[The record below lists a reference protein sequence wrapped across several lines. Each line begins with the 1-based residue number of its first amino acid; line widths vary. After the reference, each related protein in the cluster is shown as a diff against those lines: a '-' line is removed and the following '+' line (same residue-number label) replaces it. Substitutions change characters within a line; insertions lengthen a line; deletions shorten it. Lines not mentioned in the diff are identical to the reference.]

1 MSARPAATILAPIER
16 AKQLKIEGY
25 AGRAFPTIYW
35 DLFGEKGHPVRT
47 TVTEIGPV
55 LMARLLQLNDTQEGV
70 LNIVFKV
77 ADEQGLL
84 LLDFKDLQTV
94 LQWTAENAGS
104 LTTKYGNVSKQSIG
118 TIQRALLT
126 LQQQGGERF
135 FGEPALD
142 LKDMI
147 GLDAAGMG
155 AINILAA
162 DRLMQSPRL
171 YATFL
176 LWLLSELFEVMPE
189 IGDPERPKFVF
200 FFDEAHLLFND
211 APKALLG
218 KIEQVVRLIR
228 SKGVGVYFITQNPL
242 DIPES
247 VLGQLGNRVQ
257 HALRAF
263 TPRDQKAVKTAAETF
278 RPNKKFNAQT
288 AITELGVGEALVS
301 FLDAKGVPEPVERCF
316 IAPPRGRI
324 GPATEA
330 ERAAA
335 IKASPLAAKYE
346 RTVDRELAYEVL
358 TGRATSGQVAHEA
371 PPPTAGPSRRGQYDA
386 PPPADAPSVIRAVGP
401 FAHPADGTRARA
413 ASQEAAPARGRATT
427 ARATGAQATDADRA
441 QGAGGTAQRFDRH
454 DHRQDRDPHGD
465 QRAGARGHQG
475 RHEERR
481 LDPARR
487 AGLDPEVA
495 SGLDHEG
502 AFHVLVA
509 VAAEDVAQEAEAA
522 GLVGHQRHARLLARH
537 DVGAHAEVRHLE
549 AVDAVLRGQHQHQR
563 LAALG
568 RDLVRMELELLGADA
583 DLGRL
588 VRRQTRGGPQRAAG
602 EQRDQ
607 CPAVHGSAL
616 GDRQLDQGHLVGH
629 RDVARAQALARRR
642 RVIGERRALGLR
654 ARARAGRRS
663 GSWRR
668 DGRCGPSCGDAPGG
682 CGRRTPR
689 RS

>member
-1 MSARPAATILAPIER
+1 MSNDTAIFVGASDADQFLLLKYANRHGLIAGATGTGKTVTLQTIAEGFSAYGVPVFMADVKGDLSGVGQAGGDNPRAVER

-147 GLDAAGMG
+147 GHDAAGMG
-155 AINILAA
+155 AVNILAA

-211 APKALLG
+211 APKALLD

-228 SKGVGVYFITQNPL
+228 SKGVGIYFITQNPL

-278 RPNKKFNAQT
+278 RPNKKFNAQA

-324 GPATEA
+324 GPASEA

-335 IKASPLAAKYE
+335 IKASPLAGKYE
-346 RTVDRELAYEVL
+346 RTVDRESAYEVL
-358 TGRATSGQVAHEA
+358 TGRADSGQVAHGEA
-371 PPPTAGPSRRGQYDA
+371 APAPQPGRRGQYDA
-386 PPPADAPSVIRAVGP
+386 APPPSADKPSASGPWGHSRIPQTEAAEPKSKPRLREAQPAPAPPTPREP
-401 FAHPADGTRARA
+401 K
-413 ASQEAAPARGRATT
+413 APARRGDTAFEAIIKSMGRSFGSAI
-427 ARATGAQATDADRA
+427 ARE
-441 QGAGGTAQRFDRH
+441 GTRII
-454 DHRQDRDPHGD
+454 
-465 QRAGARGHQG
+465 
-475 RHEERR
+475 
-481 LDPARR
+481 
-487 AGLDPEVA
+487 
-495 SGLDHEG
+495 
-502 AFHVLVA
+502 
-509 VAAEDVAQEAEAA
+509 
-522 GLVGHQRHARLLARH
+522 
-537 DVGAHAEVRHLE
+537 
-549 AVDAVLRGQHQHQR
+549 LRGV
-563 LAALG
+563 LG
-568 RDLVRMELELLGADA
+568 
-583 DLGRL
+583 
-588 VRRQTRGGPQRAAG
+588 
-602 EQRDQ
+602 
-607 CPAVHGSAL
+607 S
-616 GDRQLDQGHLVGH
+616 
-629 RDVARAQALARRR
+629 RRR
-642 RVIGERRALGLR
+642 
-654 ARARAGRRS
+654 
-663 GSWRR
+663 
-668 DGRCGPSCGDAPGG
+668 
-682 CGRRTPR
+682 
-689 RS
+689 

>member
-1 MSARPAATILAPIER
+1 MSDDTAIFVGASDADQFLLLKYANRHGLIAGATGTGKTVTLQTIAEGFAAYGVPVFMADVKGDLSGIGQAGGDNPRALER
-16 AKQLKIEGY
+16 ARQLKIEGY
-25 AGRAFPTIYW
+25 AGRGFPTIYW

-147 GLDAAGMG
+147 GHDAAGMG

-200 FFDEAHLLFND
+200 FFDEAHLLFDD
-211 APKALLG
+211 APKALLD

-228 SKGVGVYFITQNPL
+228 SKGVGIYFITQNPL

-263 TPRDQKAVKTAAETF
+263 TPRDQKAVKTAADTF
-278 RPNKKFNAQT
+278 RPNKKFNAQV

-335 IKASPLAAKYE
+335 IKASPLADKYE
-346 RTVDRELAYEVL
+346 RTVDRESAYEVL
-358 TGRATSGQVAHEA
+358 TGRAGSGQVAHEEAA
-371 PPPTAGPSRRGQYDA
+371 PAPQPGRRGQYDA
-386 PPPADAPSVIRAVGP
+386 TPPPTADKPPASGPWGRSRIPQTEPAEPKPKPRLREAKPAPAPPPPREP
-401 FAHPADGTRARA
+401 K
-413 ASQEAAPARGRATT
+413 APARRGDTTFEAIVKSMGRSFGSAI
-427 ARATGAQATDADRA
+427 ARE
-441 QGAGGTAQRFDRH
+441 GTRII
-454 DHRQDRDPHGD
+454 
-465 QRAGARGHQG
+465 
-475 RHEERR
+475 
-481 LDPARR
+481 
-487 AGLDPEVA
+487 
-495 SGLDHEG
+495 
-502 AFHVLVA
+502 
-509 VAAEDVAQEAEAA
+509 
-522 GLVGHQRHARLLARH
+522 
-537 DVGAHAEVRHLE
+537 
-549 AVDAVLRGQHQHQR
+549 LRGV
-563 LAALG
+563 LG
-568 RDLVRMELELLGADA
+568 
-583 DLGRL
+583 
-588 VRRQTRGGPQRAAG
+588 
-602 EQRDQ
+602 
-607 CPAVHGSAL
+607 S
-616 GDRQLDQGHLVGH
+616 
-629 RDVARAQALARRR
+629 RRR
-642 RVIGERRALGLR
+642 
-654 ARARAGRRS
+654 
-663 GSWRR
+663 
-668 DGRCGPSCGDAPGG
+668 
-682 CGRRTPR
+682 
-689 RS
+689 

>member
-1 MSARPAATILAPIER
+1 MSDDTAIFVGASDVDQFLLLKYANRHGLIAGATGTGKTVTLQTIAEGFAAYGVPVFMADVKGDLSGIGQAGGDNPRALER
-16 AKQLKIEGY
+16 ARQLKIEGY
-25 AGRAFPTIYW
+25 AGRGFPTIYW

-118 TIQRALLT
+118 AIQRALLT

-147 GLDAAGMG
+147 GHDAAGMG

-200 FFDEAHLLFND
+200 FFDEAHLLFDD
-211 APKALLG
+211 APKALLD

-228 SKGVGVYFITQNPL
+228 SKGVGIYFITQNPL

-278 RPNKKFNAQT
+278 RPNKKFNVQA

-335 IKASPLAAKYE
+335 IKASPLADKYE
-346 RTVDRELAYEVL
+346 RTVDRESAYEVL
-358 TGRATSGQVAHEA
+358 TGRAGSGQVAHEEAAGA
-371 PPPTAGPSRRGQYDA
+371 PQPGRRGQYDA
-386 PPPADAPSVIRAVGP
+386 TPPPAAGTPPASGPWGRSRIPQTEAAQPKPKPRLREAQPAPSPSPPPPPREP
-401 FAHPADGTRARA
+401 K
-413 ASQEAAPARGRATT
+413 E
-427 ARATGAQATDADRA
+427 
-441 QGAGGTAQRFDRH
+441 
-454 DHRQDRDPHGD
+454 
-465 QRAGARGHQG
+465 
-475 RHEERR
+475 
-481 LDPARR
+481 PARR
-487 AGLDPEVA
+487 
-495 SGLDHEG
+495 
-502 AFHVLVA
+502 
-509 VAAEDVAQEAEAA
+509 
-522 GLVGHQRHARLLARH
+522 
-537 DVGAHAEVRHLE
+537 
-549 AVDAVLRGQHQHQR
+549 
-563 LAALG
+563 
-568 RDLVRMELELLGADA
+568 
-583 DLGRL
+583 
-588 VRRQTRGGPQRAAG
+588 
-602 EQRDQ
+602 
-607 CPAVHGSAL
+607 
-616 GDRQLDQGHLVGH
+616 GDTLSR
-629 RDVARAQALARRR
+629 
-642 RVIGERRALGLR
+642 
-654 ARARAGRRS
+654 
-663 GSWRR
+663 
-668 DGRCGPSCGDAPGG
+668 P
-682 CGRRTPR
+682 
-689 RS
+689 